1 MPPLGICGGKVST
14 MLTLSKQTDYAL
26 LALTYL
32 AAGRAANTKEIAEQ
46 YDIPLELLA
55 KVLQRLTRAE
65 LLTSTAGP
73 TGGYR
78 LARPPETVTV
88 GEVVK
93 IVDGA
98 PALAQCMRP
107 ESAVCG
113 QQEKCTIRAPLAA
126 INSRILALLDC
137 ISLAEIARDETQLA
151 PLVNL
156 SHVSEFSR
164 RPGIETETKIESALA
179 VL

>member
-1 MPPLGICGGKVST
+1 MRRSNSRRKICS

-32 AAGRAANTKEIAEQ
+32 SATGRAANTREIAEQ
-46 YDIPLELLA
+46 YDIPVELLA
-55 KVLQRLTRAE
+55 KILQKLVRE
-65 LLTSTAGP
+65 DLLTSTAGP

-78 LARPPETVTV
+78 LARSAETVTV

-126 INSRILALLDC
+126 INARILALLDC
-137 ISLAEIARDETQLA
+137 ITLAEIAREESQSANLLNLTSISDFSRGVGKTDET
-151 PLVNL
+151 
-156 SHVSEFSR
+156 
-164 RPGIETETKIESALA
+164 ALA

>member
-1 MPPLGICGGKVST
+1 

-32 AAGRAANTKEIAEQ
+32 AGTGRAANTKEIAEQ

-55 KVLQRLTRAE
+55 KILQKLTRE
-65 LLTSTAGP
+65 RLLISTSGP

-78 LARPPETVTV
+78 LARSSETVTV
-88 GEVVK
+88 GEIVK

-113 QQEKCTIRAPLAA
+113 QSEKCTIRAPLAA
-126 INSRILALLDC
+126 INARILLLLDH
-137 ISLAEIARDETQLA
+137 ITLAEIARDEAQTQVA
-151 PLVNL
+151 PLLNL
-156 SHVSEFSR
+156 TDIAEFSR
-164 RPGIETETKIESALA
+164 GAGTEMETALA
-179 VL
+179 VS

>member
-1 MPPLGICGGKVST
+1 

-32 AAGRAANTKEIAEQ
+32 SVAGRAANTREIAEQ
-46 YDIPLELLA
+46 YDIPVELLA
-55 KVLQRLTRAE
+55 KILQKLVRE
-65 LLTSTAGP
+65 NLLLSTSGP

-98 PALAQCMRP
+98 PALAQCMRAD
-107 ESAVCG
+107 SAVCP
-113 QQEKCTIRAPLAA
+113 QQEKCAIRAPLAA

-137 ISLAEIARDETQLA
+137 ITLAEIAREE
-151 PLVNL
+151 PLVAHAL
-156 SHVSEFSR
+156 RLTEITEFSR
-164 RPGIETETKIESALA
+164 GSQPAPA
-179 VL
+179 VS